1 MSTYPSPA
9 SGPIPFAQMV
19 NELPLP
25 VALERLFRSRATGT
39 LTLDSRQGR
48 HTIYLRDGYPVSV
61 ELPGSFELLGKVLVE
76 MKILDEATYQ
86 DTLLTPP
93 PDGVRYGEVLLSR
106 GLVTEEQLRQALKA
120 QVRRKLHRLFFLTD
134 SSIEYA
140 AMDHKEGLQGNE
152 SLRVHPWRA
161 NYHGV
166 RSAWNADRLRQ
177 ALAPLSGRPLHTS
190 FTPEEL
196 ARFGLGADDGKVSQR
211 LREGTHTIDTLSLDT
226 GLPTQPVSAL
236 IYSLFVAAGLDSGT
250 VSMPMAPSPPPVVA
264 PPPPV
269 LTPAAP
275 VATAAAIEHER
286 IVTARGATIDSEDL
300 FAVLGVPHSATPEQ
314 IKTAYL
320 DAARRFHPD
329 RLASLGLDRLRSK
342 VETIFRRVSEA
353 QSILLDDARRA
364 QYITSLDKP
373 NDAEAQAQDQA
384 RAILQAEL
392 NFTRGQHLLKKNDL
406 AAALRDFE
414 AALAINPNEGEHI
427 IYVAWTRRCMD
438 ALSIADAKAD
448 VQRGLKLSPKC
459 AAGHYFLGM
468 LQKDEGHDDAALS
481 SFRKASD
488 LDTRAFDAEQEIRLL
503 ETRRSRSTP
512 KRGIF
517 DRLLKPGK

>member
-9 SGPIPFAQMV
+9 SGPVPFAQTV
-19 NELPLP
+19 AEIPLP

-48 HTIYLRDGYPVSV
+48 HTVYLREGYPVSV
-61 ELPGSFELLGKVLVE
+61 DLPGSFELLGKVLVE
-76 MKILDEATYQ
+76 MKILDEVTYRE
-86 DTLLTPP
+86 TLATPP
-93 PDGVRYGEVLLSR
+93 PDGVRYGELLLSKK
-106 GLVTEEQLRQALKA
+106 LVTEDQLRQALKA

-140 AMDHKEGLQGNE
+140 ALDHQEGKQGSD

-177 ALAPLSGRPLHTS
+177 ALAPLAGRPLHTT

-196 ARFGLGADDGKVSQR
+196 ARFGLGAEDGKISQR

-236 IYSLFVAAGLDSGT
+236 IYSLFVAAGLDSGS
-250 VSMPMAPSPPPVVA
+250 VSVPLQPA
-264 PPPPV
+264 PPPYIAPPPRP
-269 LTPAAP
+269 TPPAP
-275 VATAAAIEHER
+275 AVASAAAMEHER
-286 IVTARGATIDSEDL
+286 IVTARGATIDGEDL
-300 FAVLGVPHSATPEQ
+300 FAVLGVARSATTDQ

-320 DAARRFHPD
+320 EAARRFHPD
-329 RLASLGLDRLRSK
+329 RLAALGLERLRAA
-342 VETIFRRVSEA
+342 VEAIFRRVSEA
-353 QSILLDDARRA
+353 QSILLDDARRV
-364 QYITSLDKP
+364 QYLKSLDKP
-373 NDAEAQAQDQA
+373 NDAEAQALDQA

-392 NFTRGQHLLKKNDL
+392 NFTRGQHLLKKNEL
-406 AAALRDFE
+406 SSALRDFE
-414 AALAINPNEGEHI
+414 AALAINPKEGEHI

-438 ALSIADAKAD
+438 TLPIADAKAE

-459 AAGHYFLGM
+459 AAGQYFLGM
-468 LQKDEGHDDAALS
+468 LLKDEGLDDQALVA
-481 SFRKASD
+481 FRKAAE
-488 LDTRAFDAEQEIRLL
+488 LDTRAFDAEQEIHLL
-503 ETRRSRSTP
+503 ETRRSRGTP
-512 KRGIF
+512 KRGILH
-517 DRLLKPGK
+517 RLLKPGK